1 METRATCA
9 VGAGGGGGGGNP
21 RRWTGFSELV
31 YYRVTGRL
39 GGGGGWIGGAANPGE
54 SSRACRL

>member
-9 VGAGGGGGGGNP
+9 VGAGGGGGRENP
-21 RRWTGFSELV
+21 RRWTGFSEPV

-39 GGGGGWIGGAANPGE
+39 GGGGGWICGAANLGE
-54 SSRACRL
+54 SSLARRL